1 MDQKGHI
8 ADQKGLRTYEKGQK
22 SFVPK
27 TPVYLMLSLPMMNC
41 PAVFKKDVPL
51 PVSSCLGGFF
61 QKCFCQNQAQNLVL
75 TDALNVHYCHF
86 FVFIFV
92 FVFVIVFIIV
102 FVFHNVLWHY

>member
-27 TPVYLMLSLPMMNC
+27 TPVYLMLSLPMMNF

-61 QKCFCQNQAQNLVL
+61 QKCFC
-75 TDALNVHYCHF
+75 
-86 FVFIFV
+86 
-92 FVFVIVFIIV
+92 
-102 FVFHNVLWHY
+102 